1 MRERRQNSQTLRII
15 KHGSANWGILE
26 LKANSSAFWSP
37 LRRQTQKFTFCWEKC
52 SLKWS
57 NKSFPLSN
65 SKTQFSGYFIFS
77 TSTCFSSDFFKEC
90 FNSFNFSPLVL
101 WIFVSI
107 MVTIPACHA
116 GDRGSIPR
124 QRGNFFQQ
132 VLFDFVSLDS
142 VVKKIKYIS
151 FNHKTHQ
158 KLEELDAQCA

>member
-65 SKTQFSGYFIFS
+65 SKTQFSGYFIFL
-77 TSTCFSSDFFKEC
+77 TSTCFSPDFSKEC
-90 FNSFNFSPLVL
+90 VCSFQFSSLL
-101 WIFVSI
+101 TWIFVSI
-107 MVTIPACHA
+107 VVSIPACHE
-116 GDRGSIPR
+116 GDRGSIPDR
-124 QRGNFFQQ
+124 EMSFFIFRFSSKGQ
-132 VLFDFVSLDS
+132 
-142 VVKKIKYIS
+142 
-151 FNHKTHQ
+151 
-158 KLEELDAQCA
+158 